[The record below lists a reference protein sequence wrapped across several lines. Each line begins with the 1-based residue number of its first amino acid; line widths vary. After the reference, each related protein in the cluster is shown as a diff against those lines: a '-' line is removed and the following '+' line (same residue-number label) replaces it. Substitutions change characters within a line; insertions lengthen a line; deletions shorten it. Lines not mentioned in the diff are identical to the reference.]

1 LIGGKTY
8 SLLRDLTFPDKSST
22 KTYNQLTQLLNK
34 HVSPKPLIIAERYRF
49 YKRDQKEGESVNEYV
64 AELRK
69 LSKYC
74 EFSAFLNDALR
85 GKIVCGLR
93 N

>member
-1 LIGGKTY
+1 M
-8 SLLRDLTFPDKSST
+8 
-22 KTYNQLTQLLNK
+22 
-34 HVSPKPLIIAERYRF
+34 SPKPLIIAERYRF
-49 YKRDQKEGESVNEYV
+49 YKRDQQEGESVNEYV

-74 EFSAFLNDALR
+74 ECSAFLNDALR
-85 GKIVCGLR
+85 GKIVCELR